1 MSSVSVTILGSGDAF
16 ASRGLFQAGY
26 MINANGTRILMEA
39 GPALLAAMKRAG
51 IAADE
56 IDLIL
61 ISHMHGDH
69 FAGLP
74 FLILEYLFETPL
86 RKKLVIA
93 GPRRLEQRTWTLF
106 RTMYPSSDPAKVAR
120 KLKFVVLEDGKS
132 VRIGRVRIDTI
143 RVPHTQR
150 DISLAFRIVAGGK
163 SIVFS
168 GDTGW
173 TEELI
178 PFSAGADL
186 FLCECTYFQSRYDF
200 HLSYP
205 QIAANRE
212 RFTARRMVLTHI
224 GREVIDR
231 RSEVELEMASDGM
244 TIDV

>member
-1 MSSVSVTILGSGDAF
+1 MSAVSVTVLGAGDAF

-26 MINANGTRILMEA
+26 LINANGTRILMEA
-39 GPALLAAMKRAG
+39 GPALLASMKRSG
-51 IAADE
+51 IAPDE

-74 FLILEYLFETPL
+74 FLILEYMFETPL
-86 RKKLVIA
+86 RRRLVIA
-93 GPRRLEQRTWTLF
+93 GPRRLEQRTWALF
-106 RTMYPSSDPAKVAR
+106 RAMYPASDPAKVAR
-120 KLKFVVLEDGKS
+120 KLKFVVLEAGKS

-143 RVPHTQR
+143 RVPHTER
-150 DISLAFRIVAGGK
+150 DISLAFRIVTGGK

-173 TEELI
+173 IEELV

-205 QIAANRE
+205 QIAANRH

-244 TIDV
+244 KIDV